1 MQTLKTVKPGNTVRV
16 TRVIGEGPVRRRIMD
31 MGVTKGVEI
40 HVQRAAPLGD
50 PLEISLRGY
59 QLTLRKNDADM
70 IEVE

>member
-16 TRVIGEGPVRRRIMD
+16 TRIIGEGPVRRRIMD

>member
-1 MQTLKTVKPGNTVRV
+1 MQTLKTVKPGRTVRV
-16 TRVIGEGPVRRRIMD
+16 SRVMGEGPVRRRIMD

-59 QLTLRKNDADM
+59 QLTLRKSDADM
-70 IEVE
+70 ILVE